1 MAFRTI
7 IAGGGAAGTGV
18 AIGALMLPRQVHRE
32 RRAHVVAAPA
42 PNGGPNGGLNGGLN
56 GVGAGFR
63 FDGKDGDGTWT
74 VAAMAE
80 GSVRHT
86 IDPHAMG
93 ALVQT
98 VAAAPA
104 QGGARALRSMGADLG
119 SNPAMR
125 IFGLFMDRLIGKIFQ
140 RGLVNLAAAT

>member
-1 MAFRTI
+1 MTIRTI
-7 IAGGGAAGTGV
+7 IAGGAAAVTRV

-42 PNGGPNGGLNGGLN
+42 PNGGLN

-98 VAAAPA
+98 VDAAPA

-125 IFGLFMDRLIGKIFQ
+125 IFGLFMDRMIGKIFQ